1 MGDDNVV
8 YGAAAADTTTATP
21 VVTSREIGI
30 EREVALLSNTS

>member
-8 YGAAAADTTTATP
+8 DGAAAAATTTASP
-21 VVTSREIGI
+21 VVTSWEIAT